1 MKKIKK
7 EFRLHPALLFFCLT
21 ILIMIVSSIGGILH
35 LETSYYTVN
44 SVTGN
49 LESKIIVIN
58 NLFNRSGIQYL
69 ISNMIS
75 NFTSF
80 APLGNLIVGLLGVG
94 VAYKSGYLNSLFG
107 LLSKKI
113 SKKTFTFIVVLLGI
127 LSSMFFEVGYVILI
141 PVAAILFMNLGRHPS
156 TGVCA
161 AFAGITFGY
170 GANIVVN
177 GLDSMLSSYTGLAAS
192 ILDKTYK
199 VNLSGNLI
207 FMIVSTICIAYLG
220 MIVTEKYIVP
230 KLGRY
235 VFDESEY
242 FDAMIVTKK
251 EKKGVFI
258 ALLSSLLFVLILIY
272 SIIPGLPFS
281 GLFLYLKDS
290 LYVNQLFGDNSYF
303 SQGVV
308 FLFSLL
314 LIISGLVYGLRVKTL
329 KNNKDLVD
337 AMSYYL
343 KDVASILVLIFFASQ
358 FCAIFKQTNIGVF
371 IVSSLTELLN
381 SIEVS
386 GILLVI
392 LFFIITMISTMF
404 IPASS
409 TKWAILSP
417 VVVPMFMQ
425 SSLTPEFAQAVFR
438 AADSAVKGISPLF
451 TYFVIFL
458 GFLQIYNKK
467 KDNAVTLTDAV
478 SLMMPYAIFYS
489 ILWFVIILAFY
500 IIGIPIGIGTGVMLP
515 TA

>member
-7 EFRLHPALLFFCLT
+7 EFKLHPALLFFTLT
-21 ILIMIVSSIGGILH
+21 ILIMIVSSIGSILN
-35 LETSYYTVN
+35 LETSYYNVN
-44 SVTGN
+44 SINGS
-49 LESKIIVIN
+49 LESKIVVIN
-58 NLFNRSGIQYL
+58 NLFNRTGLQYL
-69 ISNMIS
+69 ISNMIT
-75 NFTSF
+75 NFISF

-107 LLSKKI
+107 ILSKKI

-141 PVAAILFMNLGRHPS
+141 PVSAILFMNLGRHPA

-161 AFAGITFGY
+161 SFAGITFGY

-177 GLDSMLSSYTGLAAS
+177 GLDSMLYSYTTLSAS
-192 ILDKTYK
+192 ILDKSYN
-199 VNLSGNLI
+199 VNIYGNII
-207 FMIVSTICIAYLG
+207 FMIISTIAIAYLG
-220 MIVTEKYIVP
+220 MVITERYIVP

-251 EKKGVFI
+251 EKKGVLI
-258 ALLSSLLFVLILIY
+258 ALLTSLLLVLVLIY

-281 GLFLYLKDS
+281 GLFLYLKDN
-290 LYVNQLFGDNSYF
+290 LYVNQLFGENSYF

-329 KNNKDLVD
+329 KNNKDFVD

-358 FCAIFKQTNIGVF
+358 FCLIFKQTNIGVF

-381 SIEVS
+381 QLEVS

-392 LFFIITMISTMF
+392 IFFVITMISTIF
-404 IPASS
+404 VPAAS

-425 SSLTPEFAQAVFR
+425 SSLTPEFAEAVFR
-438 AADSAVKGISPLF
+438 AADSSVKGVTPLF

-467 KDNAVTLTDAV
+467 KDEVVSLTDAI
-478 SLMMPYAIFYS
+478 SLMMPYAIAFT

-500 IIGIPIGIGTGVMLP
+500 IIGIPLGTSTGVMLQG
-515 TA
+515 A